1 MKMKPISII
10 IVVVLIL
17 ILSGSMFTVNM
28 KQNAIVLQFQEYKET
43 ISKPGL
49 YFKIPL
55 IQEVR
60 FFTKM
65 LLVLDAPPADI
76 ITRDKKTMVIDN
88 FSMWRIKDPLLFLQ
102 TLQSERAG
110 ESRLDDIIKSELRVE
125 LGTHNLIDVV
135 TITREEIMAKVT
147 QEANIKAAEYGI
159 EVLDVRIKRAD
170 LPEDNAQKVYNRM
183 RSERERIAKKYR
195 SEGAEEAT
203 KIRAGTDKE
212 KVILIAEAYR
222 TEQEIR
228 GNGDARA
235 TKIYA
240 DAYNRDREFYA
251 FMRSMQAYKNSLQT
265 GTTVLLSEKS
275 DFLKYLNK
283 SR

>member
-1 MKMKPISII
+1 MKPIKLII
-10 IVVVLIL
+10 LVALVLTL
-17 ILSGSMFTVNM
+17 YGSTFTVSM
-28 KQNAIVLQFQEYKET
+28 TQNAIVLQFQEYKKT
-43 ISKPGL
+43 VTDPGL
-49 YFKIPL
+49 YFKIPFF
-55 IQEVR
+55 QEVR
-60 FFTKM
+60 YFTKM

-76 ITRDKKTMVIDN
+76 ITKDKKTMLIDN
-88 FSMWRIKDPLLFLQ
+88 FTMWRIQDPLLFLQ
-102 TLQSERAG
+102 TLRTEPAG
-110 ESRLDDIIKSELRVE
+110 VSRLDDIVKSELRVE

-135 TITREEIMAKVT
+135 TKTREEIMAKVT
-147 QEANIKAAEYGI
+147 TEANIKSVQYGI

-170 LPEDNAQKVYNRM
+170 LPSDNAQKVFGRM

-203 KIRAGTDKE
+203 KIRAETDKE
-212 KVILIAEAYR
+212 KVILVAEAYKK
-222 TEQEIR
+222 EQETR

-240 DAYNRDREFYA
+240 DAFNKDREFYA
-251 FMRSMQAYKNSLQT
+251 FMRSMEAYKNSLKT
-265 GTTVLLSEKS
+265 DTTVILSEKS

>member
-1 MKMKPISII
+1 MKPIAII
-10 IVVVLIL
+10 IVVALIL

-125 LGTHNLIDVV
+125 LGTHDLIDVV

-147 QEANIKAAEYGI
+147 VEANIKAAEYGI

-170 LPEDNAQKVYNRM
+170 LPEDNAQKVFGRM

-212 KVILIAEAYR
+212 KVILIAQAYR
-222 TEQEIR
+222 KEQEIR

-251 FMRSMQAYKNSLQT
+251 FMRSMQAYKNSLKND
-265 GTTVLLSEKS
+265 TTILLSEKS